1 MKATNGSSSW
11 RSGFWADSTPVRQVL
26 RTTDRSLVESLR
38 ISLESEGIEASTS
51 PAADAALPFIPVT
64 VAVLDDADYDRAV
77 EIARGLQSTP
87 SDAWTGS
94 SFSPRVLRVLL
105 IVLLV
110 ILAFVC
116 IDYLG
121 PYGPPR
127 CFPT

>member
-1 MKATNGSSSW
+1 MK
-11 RSGFWADSTPVRQVL
+11 QVL

-38 ISLESEGIEASTS
+38 LSLESEGIEASVS

-64 VAVLDDADYDRAV
+64 VTVLDDADYDRAA
-77 EIARGLQSTP
+77 EIVLSLQNTP

-105 IVLLV
+105 VLLIA

-116 IDYLG
+116 IDVLG
-121 PYGPPR
+121 P
-127 CFPT
+127 